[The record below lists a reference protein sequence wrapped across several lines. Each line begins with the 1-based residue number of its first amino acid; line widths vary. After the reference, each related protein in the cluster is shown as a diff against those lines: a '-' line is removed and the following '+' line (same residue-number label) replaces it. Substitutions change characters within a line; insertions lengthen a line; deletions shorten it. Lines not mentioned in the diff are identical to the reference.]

1 MKNETTKTTT
11 ALSPVEEL
19 DLVRYLDVLLANRR
33 VIGVV
38 TAITLAIGAAYAV
51 IAPPVYEADMLI
63 QVEDNGMNASSLL
76 GDASSLFDVKTQ
88 AAAEL
93 EILPSRMVVGKAVD
107 TLQLYID
114 AKPKYFP
121 LIGSWIASR
130 NKHIS
135 NPGLFGMGGYAWGAE
150 SLQLAT
156 FDVPKSIEG
165 EKITLTVLSD
175 GGFQLDNSDLLQP
188 IRGRVGVPLQ
198 VTQDVGTFRLLV
210 TELHAKAGAEF
221 ILVRNSQPKTVSS
234 LQQDLNITAKGKQ
247 SGIISATL
255 RGTDPSLTASILNQ
269 IGQDYVTQN
278 VQRRSAEAQS
288 SLSYLEG
295 EMPRLKAK
303 LSASEDSYNALRNKS
318 GTFNLSQEGTAYL
331 QESVA
336 SETSLLALKQQ
347 QAELLTRFAPG
358 HPAVRALDKQIAA
371 VSAKSSSV
379 TTRMKTLP
387 DIEQNSLRLMRD
399 LQVDSDNYVNVV
411 NNVERLKLVKAGKVG
426 TVRQIDF
433 ANVPEEP
440 VKPRKAMV
448 LTLAAIIGLMLG
460 VATAFFRDGL
470 FGGLTNAHEIEQHTG
485 MKVYGT
491 VPFSPAQATHAKAI
505 DARLPG
511 SHLLAVSGPN
521 DAPIES
527 LRSFRTALQF
537 GMLGAAN
544 NRVVITGPTA
554 SIGKSFV
561 SANLAAVLAAAGKR
575 VLLVDADLRKG
586 YLNQFFGKQRS
597 SGLSD
602 LLIDTATIDDVV
614 HRDVAAGLD
623 FISTG
628 ALPPNSADLVQNDRM
643 ARVLDQ
649 LSDRYDLVIVDTPPV
664 LAVSDTANIAAH
676 CATVFL
682 VGRFKHTTIG
692 ELLETTK
699 QLEQANVVVKGVIFN
714 GLDSKGLRYGS
725 KYGQYRYVAYEYDT
739 PGKGK
744 KGSGK

>member
-1 MKNETTKTTT
+1 MKTEITKTT
-11 ALSPVEEL
+11 AAVSPVEEL

-38 TAITLAIGAAYAV
+38 TAVTLAIGATYA
-51 IAPPVYEADMLI
+51 IITPPVYEADMLI
-63 QVEDNGMNASSLL
+63 QVEDNGMTASSLL

-93 EILPSRMVVGKAVD
+93 EILRSRMVVGKAVD

-114 AKPKYFP
+114 AKPKYLP
-121 LIGSWIASR
+121 VIGSWIASR
-130 NKHIS
+130 NKHLS
-135 NPGLFGMGGYAWGAE
+135 NPGLFGKGGYVWGSE

-165 EKITLTVLSD
+165 EKITLTVLS
-175 GGFQLDNSDLLQP
+175 GGAFQLDNPDLSQP
-188 IRGRVGVPLQ
+188 IQGHVGTPLQ

-210 TELHAKAGAEF
+210 TELHGKPGAQF

-234 LQQDLNITAKGKQ
+234 LQQDLNITPKGKQ
-247 SGIISATL
+247 SGIIGATL
-255 RGTDPSLTASILNQ
+255 RGTDASLAASILNQ
-269 IGQDYVTQN
+269 IGQEYVTQN
-278 VQRRSAEAQS
+278 VERKTAEAQS

-295 EMPRLKAK
+295 QMPRLKAK
-303 LSASEDSYNALRNKS
+303 LSASEERYNALRNKS
-318 GTFNLSQEGTAYL
+318 GTFNLSQEGTTYL

-336 SETSLLALKQQ
+336 SETTLLELKQK
-347 QAELLTRFAPG
+347 QAELMTRFAPG
-358 HPAVRALDKQIAA
+358 HPALRALDKQISA

-379 TTRMKTLP
+379 ATRMKALP

-399 LQVDSDNYVNVV
+399 LQVDSDTYVNVV

-433 ANVPEEP
+433 ATIPEEP

-448 LTLAAIIGLMLG
+448 LALAAMIGLMLG
-460 VATAFFRDGL
+460 VIAAFVRDSL

-491 VPFSPAQATHAKAI
+491 VPFSPAQLTHAKAI
-505 DARLPG
+505 HARLPG
-511 SHLLAVSGPN
+511 LHLLAASGPN

-537 GMLGAAN
+537 GMLGATN

-586 YLNQFFGKQRS
+586 YLNQYFGKQRT

-602 LLIDTATIDDVV
+602 LLIETATIDDVV
-614 HRDVAAGLD
+614 HRDVTTGLD

-628 ALPPNSADLVQNDRM
+628 ALPPNPAALVQSERM
-643 ARVLDQ
+643 THLLEQ
-649 LSDRYDLVIVDTPPV
+649 LSERYDLVIVDTPPV
-664 LAVSDTANIAAH
+664 LAVSDTANIASH

-699 QLEQANVVVKGVIFN
+699 QLEQANVAVKGVIFN
-714 GLDSKGLRYGS
+714 GLDAKGLRYGS
-725 KYGQYRYVAYEYDT
+725 KYGQYRYVAYEYDK

-744 KGSGK
+744 RSGK

>member
-1 MKNETTKTTT
+1 MKTEITKTTN
-11 ALSPVEEL
+11 AVSPVEEL

-38 TAITLAIGAAYAV
+38 TAVTLAIGAAYAV
-51 IAPPVYEADMLI
+51 ITPPVYEADMLI
-63 QVEDNGMNASSLL
+63 QVEDNGMTASSLL

-93 EILPSRMVVGKAVD
+93 EILRSRMVVGKAVD

-121 LIGSWIASR
+121 VIGSWIASR

-135 NPGLFGMGGYAWGAE
+135 DPGLFGKGGYVWGSE

-156 FDVPKSIEG
+156 FDVPKSVEG

-175 GGFQLDNSDLLQP
+175 GAFQLDNPDLSQS
-188 IRGRVGVPLQ
+188 IRGHVGTPLQ

-210 TELHAKAGAEF
+210 TELHGKPGAQF
-221 ILVRNSQPKTVSS
+221 ILVRNSQPKTVSN
-234 LQQDLNITAKGKQ
+234 LQQDLNITPKGKQ
-247 SGIISATL
+247 SGIIGATL
-255 RGTDPSLTASILNQ
+255 RGTDASLAASILNQ
-269 IGQDYVTQN
+269 IGQEYVTQN
-278 VQRRSAEAQS
+278 VERKTAEAQS

-295 EMPRLKAK
+295 QMPRLKAK
-303 LSASEDSYNALRNKS
+303 LSASEERYNALRNKS
-318 GTFNLSQEGTAYL
+318 GTFNLSQEGTTYL

-336 SETSLLALKQQ
+336 SETTLLELKQK
-347 QAELLTRFAPG
+347 QAELMTRFAPG
-358 HPAVRALDKQIAA
+358 HPALRALDKQIAA

-379 TTRMKTLP
+379 ATRMKALP

-399 LQVDSDNYVNVV
+399 LQVDSDTYVNVV

-433 ANVPEEP
+433 ATIPEEP

-448 LTLAAIIGLMLG
+448 LALAAMIGLMLG
-460 VATAFFRDGL
+460 VITAFVRDSL

-491 VPFSPAQATHAKAI
+491 VPFSPAQLTHAKAI
-505 DARLPG
+505 HARLPG
-511 SHLLAVSGPN
+511 LHLLASSGPN

-537 GMLGAAN
+537 GMLGAVN

-586 YLNQFFGKQRS
+586 YLNQYFGKQRA

-602 LLIDTATIDDVV
+602 LLIEAATIDDVV
-614 HRDVAAGLD
+614 HRDVATGLD

-628 ALPPNSADLVQNDRM
+628 ALPPNPADLVQSQRM
-643 ARVLDQ
+643 AHLLEQ
-649 LSDRYDLVIVDTPPV
+649 LSERYDLVIVDTPPV
-664 LAVSDTANIAAH
+664 LAVSDTANIASH

-699 QLEQANVVVKGVIFN
+699 QLEQANVAVKGVIFN
-714 GLDSKGLRYGS
+714 GLDAKGLRYGS
-725 KYGQYRYVAYEYDT
+725 KYGQYRYVAYEYDK

-744 KGSGK
+744 RSSK

>member
-1 MKNETTKTTT
+1 MKQENTKGI
-11 ALSPVEEL
+11 AVASPVEEL

-33 VIGVV
+33 VIGVI
-38 TAITLAIGAAYAV
+38 TAITLAVGAAYAV
-51 IAPPVYEADMLI
+51 FTPPVYEADMLI
-63 QVEDNGMNASSLL
+63 QVEDSGMAPSSLL

-93 EILPSRMVVGKAVD
+93 EILRSRMVVGKAVD

-114 AKPKYFP
+114 AKPKFFP
-121 LIGSWIASR
+121 VIGSWIASR
-130 NKHIS
+130 NKHMS
-135 NPGLFGMGGYAWGAE
+135 TPGLFGKGGYVWGAE
-150 SLQLAT
+150 SLQIAA

-165 EKITLTVLSD
+165 ETITLSVLSD
-175 GGFQLDNSDLLQP
+175 GGFQLDNPDLNEP
-188 IRGRVGVPLQ
+188 IRGHVGIPLQ
-198 VTQDVGTFRLLV
+198 VTQDIGTFRLLV
-210 TELHAKAGAEF
+210 TELHAKPGAEF
-221 ILVRNSQPKTVSS
+221 ILVRNSQPKTVLS
-234 LQQDLNITAKGKQ
+234 LQQDLNIAPKGKQ
-247 SGIISATL
+247 SGIIGATL
-255 RGTDPSLTASILNQ
+255 RGTDATLSATILNQ
-269 IGQDYVTQN
+269 IGQEYVTQN
-278 VQRRSAEAQS
+278 VERKTAEAQS

-295 EMPRLKAK
+295 QMPRLKAK
-303 LSASEDSYNALRNKS
+303 LSASEQRYNALRNKS

-336 SETSLLALKQQ
+336 SETTLLELKQK
-347 QAELLTRFAPG
+347 QAELMTRFAPG
-358 HPAVRALDKQIAA
+358 HPTLRALEKQIAA

-379 TTRMKTLP
+379 ATRMKALP
-387 DIEQNSLRLMRD
+387 DIEQDSLRLMRD
-399 LQVDSDNYVNVV
+399 LQVDSDTYVNVV

-433 ANVPEEP
+433 ANIPEEP

-448 LTLAAIIGLMLG
+448 LALAAMIGLMLG
-460 VATAFFRDGL
+460 VVAAFFRDGL

-491 VPFSPAQATHAKAI
+491 VPFSPAQLTHAKAI
-505 DARLPG
+505 YARLPG
-511 SHLLAVSGPN
+511 SHLLAASGPN

-586 YLNQFFGKQRS
+586 YLNQYFGKQRT

-602 LLIDTATIDDVV
+602 LLIETATIDDVI
-614 HRDVAAGLD
+614 HRDVTAGLD
-623 FISTG
+623 FVSTG
-628 ALPPNSADLVQNDRM
+628 VLPPNSADLVQSDRM
-643 ARVLDQ
+643 ARLLEQ
-649 LSDRYDLVIVDTPPV
+649 FSERYDLVIVDTPPV
-664 LAVSDTANIAAH
+664 LAVSDTANIASH

-682 VGRFKHTTIG
+682 VARFKRTTIG

-699 QLEQANVVVKGVIFN
+699 QLEQANVTVKGVIFN
-714 GLDSKGLRYGS
+714 GLDAKGLRYGS
-725 KYGQYRYVAYEYDT
+725 KYGQYRYVAYEYEK
-739 PGKGK
+739 PVKM
-744 KGSGK
+744 KGSKK